1 MTSTKITSPLM
12 TENAILAEEPASEMP
27 VAQSNSKLSDD
38 HCWDAVV
45 ARDPARDGEFVFAV
59 STTGVYCRPSCPA
72 RRPRRK
78 NVTFYSRPEQA
89 ETAGFRACLRCRP
102 KALSGNPLS
111 LRRFAAWSHADRGH
125 GPRHLRDSVR
135 ALRWRVDRRLE
146 TRVPLCRA

>member
-1 MTSTKITSPLM
+1 MQ
-12 TENAILAEEPASEMP
+12 
-27 VAQSNSKLSDD
+27 VAQSNTKLSDD

-102 KALSGNPLS
+102 RALTATPLS
-111 LRRFAAWSHADRGH
+111 DLPNHSPPSTYH
-125 GPRHLRDSVR
+125 
-135 ALRWRVDRRLE
+135 
-146 TRVPLCRA
+146 PLTPPPTLHPPHS